1 MLEVCKS
8 EMSATIFKRCSF
20 IINENDRVLKT
31 ANALKSNDLNLFGAL
46 LYEAHEGISKLYEV
60 SCPESDFLVDFSKQ
74 YDTVLGARQTGGGF
88 GGCTLN
94 IVHKDKVDDFVEAAT
109 KAYKAAFNIELDAF
123 EVKPSAGTYIQN

>member
-1 MLEVCKS
+1 MIQEFKQT
-8 EMSATIFKRCSF
+8 MDATLFKRCSF
-20 IINENDRVLKT
+20 IVSENDRVLQT
-31 ANALKSNDLNLFGAL
+31 ANALKANDLNVFGAL

-74 YDTVLGARQTGGGF
+74 YDAVLGARQTGGGF

-94 IVHKDKVDDFVEAAT
+94 IVHKDKVEAFVKEAA
-109 KAYKAAFNIELDAF
+109 KAYKEAFNIELEAF